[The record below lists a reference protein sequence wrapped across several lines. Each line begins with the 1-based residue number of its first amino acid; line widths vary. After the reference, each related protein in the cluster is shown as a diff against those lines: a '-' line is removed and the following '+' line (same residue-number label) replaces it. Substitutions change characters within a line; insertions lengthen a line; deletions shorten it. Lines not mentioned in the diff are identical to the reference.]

1 MFNSRYP
8 GAYQDMSI
16 WRATMKTT
24 CNCLLLT
31 TLLIA
36 TVGVAHS
43 QGKKGAGAAAASP
56 ASSASA
62 APAPSSGSSAAIEA
76 QMLAF
81 GGLDHI
87 SSSIAKTVCGKL
99 STDAAD
105 QVAQAQKQHDDAL
118 KLLNAVDQKKALGAA
133 DTASNLAKSKIPTVV
148 IFDQAS
154 FASLQSY
161 EAFIANARVVV
172 SLYRTLLSD
181 TDKTALD
188 TKLRDMVTAQN
199 TPAAAGTGGPLQ
211 PRIDFSSSI
220 DPFSDA
226 TTLLSAIAV
235 SANTESPG
243 AIVIP
248 DSAMA
253 VALTRDL
260 TNGTGACKGKI
271 PQVIYPPLFGSSSAS
286 DFSSADI
293 AADLQTLHEV
303 RDFVIHKVNTENDT
317 WIAAHQPGVAPSGTK
332 PPATKPPAT
341 KPPATT
347 PQGTTTLGTVPPGGG
362 GAAPTANPILSAAL
376 TDVNG
381 MYDSFMNSLLQ
392 PSATSGAPG
401 SASVIQ
407 GYQLAKVLAGPRTA
421 VGDRFYNPAYI
432 LLASILSAG
441 GTELDHKTLW
451 TDLSSGDKISY
462 SGGVIV
468 NVALWKSNGTTP
480 LYYDL
485 LRYRVPF
492 STMETP
498 GNLTNVTKG
507 DNLP

>member
-1 MFNSRYP
+1 
-8 GAYQDMSI
+8 
-16 WRATMKTT
+16 MKTI
-24 CNCLLLT
+24 CNL
-31 TLLIA
+31 LLIA
-36 TVGVAHS
+36 AVLIDGAGMAHS
-43 QGKKGAGAAAASP
+43 QAKKGAGAAAASP
-56 ASSASA
+56 ASSAAA
-62 APAPSSGSSAAIEA
+62 APAPSSGSSAAIES
-76 QMLAF
+76 QMLAY
-81 GGLDHI
+81 GGLNHI

-118 KLLNAVDQKKALGAA
+118 KLLNADEQKKALISSEIAL
-133 DTASNLAKSKIPTVV
+133 NLAKSKMPTVV

-161 EAFIANARVVV
+161 EAFIANARVIV

-181 TDKTALD
+181 TDKVALD
-188 TKLRDMVTAQN
+188 TKLTNVATAQK
-199 TPAAAGTGGPLQ
+199 PGAGGGGGALQ
-211 PRIDFSSSI
+211 PRIDFSSTI

-226 TTLLSAIAV
+226 TALLSAIAV

-253 VALTRDL
+253 VAVTRDL
-260 TNGTGACKGKI
+260 TAAEGSCKGKI
-271 PQVIYPPLFGSSSAS
+271 PTVIYPPLFGSSSAS
-286 DFSSADI
+286 DFTSADI
-293 AADLQTLHEV
+293 AADLQTVHEV
-303 RDFVIHKVNTENDT
+303 RDFVIHAVSAENDA
-317 WIAAHQPGVAPSGTK
+317 WIASHQPGATPPGTK
-332 PPATKPPAT
+332 PGSTP
-341 KPPATT
+341 PPATT
-347 PQGTTTLGTVPPGGG
+347 PPPTTPPATTPPGG
-362 GAAPTANPILSAAL
+362 GAAPTGNPILSAAL
-376 TDVNG
+376 TDVDG

-392 PSATSGAPG
+392 PNATSGAPG

-407 GYQLAKVLAGPRTA
+407 GYQLAQVLAGPRTA
-421 VGDRFYNPAYI
+421 VDGTFFNPAYI
-432 LLASILSAG
+432 LFASILSAG

-451 TDLSSGDKISY
+451 TDLSSGDKITY

-468 NVALWKSNGTTP
+468 NVALWKSNGKTP

-492 STMETP
+492 STVEAP
-498 GNLTNVTKG
+498 SNLTNVTKG

>member
-1 MFNSRYP
+1 
-8 GAYQDMSI
+8 
-16 WRATMKTT
+16 MKTIY
-24 CNCLLLT
+24 NFLLLAA
-31 TLLIA
+31 LLI
-36 TVGVAHS
+36 TSVGVASS

-76 QMLAF
+76 QMLAY

-99 STDAAD
+99 STDATA
-105 QVAQAQKQHDDAL
+105 QVQEAEKQHEDAL
-118 KLLNAVDQKKALGAA
+118 KLLNAADQQKALAA
-133 DTASNLAKSKIPTVV
+133 ANTALNLARSKTPTVV

-161 EAFIANARVVV
+161 EAFIANAKVIV

-181 TDKTALD
+181 KGNNSKEALD
-188 TKLRDMVTAQN
+188 AKLKGIVEAQQ
-199 TPAAAGTGGPLQ
+199 TPTVANKGALQ
-211 PRIDFSSSI
+211 PRIAFSSSI

-226 TTLLSAIAV
+226 TALLSAIAV
-235 SANTESPG
+235 SSNTESPG

-260 TNGTGACKGKI
+260 TNGAGPCQGKI
-271 PQVIYPPLFGSSSAS
+271 PTVIYPPLFGPSSAS

-303 RDFVIHKVNTENDT
+303 RDFVIHAVGTENDT
-317 WIAAHQPGVAPSGTK
+317 WIAMHQPAGTLPGAKPSGT
-332 PPATKPPAT
+332 T
-341 KPPATT
+341 PPATT
-347 PQGTTTLGTVPPGGG
+347 PQGTTPPGG
-362 GAAPTANPILSAAL
+362 GAAPTADPILSAAL

-392 PSATSGAPG
+392 PNSTSGAPG

-407 GYQLAKVLAGPRTA
+407 GYQLANVLAGPRTA
-421 VGDRFYNPAYI
+421 VGDTFYNPAYI

-451 TDLSSGDKISY
+451 TNLSSGDKITY

-468 NVALWKSNGTTP
+468 NVALWKSNGKTP

-492 STMETP
+492 SNVKAPTD
-498 GNLTNVTKG
+498 LTGVTKG